1 MIICSSLLP
10 LQRLVL
16 GLGPLVATHLVHIEL
31 VEADHGTM
39 DPGALGAAAGW
50 VSGERLKMR
59 PGSKSAH
66 VRHWHYPTFG
76 HRAPWPVESV

>member
-1 MIICSSLLP
+1 MIICSLLP

-39 DPGALGAAAGW
+39 ETGALGAEDVKKSLLQLAGCL
-50 VSGERLKMR
+50 RR
-59 PGSKSAH
+59 D
-66 VRHWHYPTFG
+66 
-76 HRAPWPVESV
+76 

>member
-1 MIICSSLLP
+1 MIICSSLSP

-39 DPGALGAAAGW
+39 ETGALG
-50 VSGERLKMR
+50 GEDVK
-59 PGSKSAH
+59 K
-66 VRHWHYPTFG
+66 
-76 HRAPWPVESV
+76 

>member
-39 DPGALGAAAGW
+39 GAAAGR
-50 VSGERLKMR
+50 VAGEGLKMR